1 MTRPPLYSLLAAAL
15 LSTTMAAPA
24 LADNCPPGLAKKA
37 VPCVPPGQAKKH
49 TYPVREQQ
57 TRDHQTREHVV
68 IYNRGDFIDDIHAP
82 LTDPTRYGLNPDRSY
97 VVVENQVYRIDPD
110 TRAVLNIIGALS
122 QLSR

>member
-1 MTRPPLYSLLAAAL
+1 MTRPPLYTLMAAAL

-24 LADNCPPGLAKKA
+24 LADTCPPGLAKKA

-49 TYPVREQQ
+49 TNHDRKQQ
-57 TRDHQTREHVV
+57 TRDHAV
-68 IYNRGDFIDDIHAP
+68 IYTRGDRIDDSHAR

>member
-1 MTRPPLYSLLAAAL
+1 MTRPPLYTLLVAAL

-24 LADNCPPGLAKKA
+24 LADSCPPGLAKKA

-49 TYPVREQQ
+49 SNQARQKQTY
-57 TRDHQTREHVV
+57 DHTV
-68 IYNRGDFIDDIHAP
+68 IYKRGDRIDEIHAR

-97 VVVENQVYRIDPD
+97 VVVEDQVYRIDPD